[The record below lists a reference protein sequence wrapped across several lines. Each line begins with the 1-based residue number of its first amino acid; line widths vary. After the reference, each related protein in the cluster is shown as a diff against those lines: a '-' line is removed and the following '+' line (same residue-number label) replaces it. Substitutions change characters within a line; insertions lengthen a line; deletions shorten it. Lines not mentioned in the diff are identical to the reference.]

1 MRGGRNYV
9 KLLHSALLLT
19 YFFPRAYCSMHRQAY
34 DPQVWELEPNG

>member
-19 YFFPRAYCSMHRQAY
+19 YVPRVYCSTQRHAY